1 MSNEPNS
8 KNWLERHP
16 KKVLF
21 LLIFLVVGSLAL
33 LTEKILAVK
42 ARGLR
47 HPGVAKRYIKLR
59 EFEPLYADIL
69 IPGPEALR
77 ISDSLVSK
85 GYVLRIDE
93 NGFIMPSRVH
103 DAPDL
108 TLAFLGGSTTECV
121 YVDEESRFPYL
132 TGRLLEQK
140 TGLQVNSYNAAKS
153 GNNSLHSL
161 NILLNKVVPLHPQL
175 VVMMHNINDL
185 SILLYEK
192 TYWNHHPSRSPILER
207 KLSFKTVLKN
217 LEDTARMIRD
227 LTFPNLSSEL
237 RRLFHF
243 HFGAPADEFKEV
255 RGQKVSIDQRYLVA
269 QFSLDLQT
277 FVNLCRARGITPVL
291 MTQPS
296 RLTESPDALIA
307 QLMKTMEK
315 EEGITYKQ
323 FKEAF
328 DLFNDTIRELGA
340 RNRVLVIDLA
350 QQIPA
355 TRENLCD
362 VAHFNDTGSRLVAH
376 TIADALS
383 PVALS
388 VTKPPGPVK

>member
-21 LLIFLVVGSLAL
+21 LLIFLVVASLAV

-42 ARGLR
+42 AKGLR
-47 HPGVAKRYIKLR
+47 HPGVAKRFIKLR
-59 EFEPLYADIL
+59 EFEPGYADIL
-69 IPGPEALR
+69 TPGPEALR

-103 DAPDL
+103 DASDL

-132 TGRLLEQK
+132 AGRLLEQK

-161 NILLNKVVPLHPQL
+161 NILLNKVMPLHPQL

-192 TYWNHHPSRSPILER
+192 TYWNQHPSRSPILER
-207 KLSFKTVLKN
+207 KLSFKTVMKN
-217 LEDTARMIRD
+217 LEDTAHLIRD

-237 RRLFHF
+237 RRWFHF
-243 HFGAPADEFKEV
+243 HVGAPADEFKEV
-255 RGQKVSIDQRYLVA
+255 RGQKVSMDQRYLVA
-269 QFSLDLQT
+269 EFSLNLQT
-277 FVNLCRARGITPVL
+277 FINLCRARDITPVL

-296 RLTESPDALIA
+296 RLTGRPDPLIA
-307 QLMKTMEK
+307 QLMKTLEK
-315 EEGITYKQ
+315 EQGITYNQ

-328 DLFNDTIRELGA
+328 DLFNDTIRVLGA
-340 RNRVLVIDLA
+340 RNGVLVVDLA
-350 QQIPA
+350 RQIPA

-362 VAHFNDTGSRLVAH
+362 VAHFNDKGSRLVAN

-383 PVALS
+383 PMAL
-388 VTKPPGPVK
+388 VLAKPPEAGK

>member
-42 ARGLR
+42 AQGLR

-69 IPGPEALR
+69 KPGPEALR

-93 NGFIMPSRVH
+93 NGFIMPSKVH

-121 YVDEESRFPYL
+121 YVDEENRFPYL
-132 TGRLLEQK
+132 AGRLLEQK

-161 NILLNKVVPLHPQL
+161 NTLLNKIVPLHPQL

-192 TYWNHHPSRSPILER
+192 TYWNQHPSRSPILER
-207 KLSFKTVLKN
+207 KLSFQTVMKN
-217 LEDTARMIRD
+217 LEDTAHMIRD
-227 LTFPNLSSEL
+227 LTFPNLSAAW

-243 HFGAPADEFKEV
+243 HFGVPADEFKEI
-255 RGQKVSIDQRYLVA
+255 RGQKVSIDQSRLVP
-269 QFSLDLQT
+269 QFSLNLQT
-277 FVNLCRARGITPVL
+277 FVNLCRTRGITPVL

-315 EEGITYKQ
+315 EQGITYKQ

-388 VTKPPGPVK
+388 MKKPPGPVK